1 MFKEVADIKTSD
13 QLNLPIPNVEYKT
26 IVIKPT
32 DEQKDY
38 VAELGD
44 RAELVRSG
52 GIDSSIDNMLKITN
66 DGRKLA
72 LDQRLIDSSFPDSSD
87 GKVSECAR
95 NCYQI
100 WKDTKELKSAQLVF
114 CDLST
119 PKNDGSFNVYD
130 DLKLKLKK

>member
-52 GIDSSIDNMLKITN
+52 GIDSSIDNMLKIV
-66 DGRKLA
+66 R
-72 LDQRLIDSSFPDSSD
+72 
-87 GKVSECAR
+87 C
-95 NCYQI
+95 
-100 WKDTKELKSAQLVF
+100 
-114 CDLST
+114 
-119 PKNDGSFNVYD
+119 
-130 DLKLKLKK
+130 

>member
-44 RAELVRSG
+44 RAEHLH
-52 GIDSSIDNMLKITN
+52 
-66 DGRKLA
+66 
-72 LDQRLIDSSFPDSSD
+72 
-87 GKVSECAR
+87 
-95 NCYQI
+95 
-100 WKDTKELKSAQLVF
+100 
-114 CDLST
+114 
-119 PKNDGSFNVYD
+119 
-130 DLKLKLKK
+130 